1 MDTMELDRATDR
13 VTERGTDKES
23 AREAVDSI
31 GVEIC
36 ALAGHI
42 AAATARFLTLLG
54 DFDEQRGWTGPG
66 LHSCAHWLSWKCGL
80 SLHTGREYVR
90 VAKALRPLPKMQQA
104 FEQGR
109 LSYSKVRALTR
120 VATPANEAQ
129 MVRLGRE
136 APAAQIDRLVAGL
149 HTGSD
154 KESARRKS
162 PDRFQ
167 IRWHWDPDTG
177 DFVVKG
183 RLPAQDGAR
192 LIAAVTAAER
202 ERTRTSPEHSPP
214 ETAPT
219 DSADPEEPVTQ
230 ANAAKKPPG
239 DIGPA
244 LLTMA
249 DIAATAVANPA
260 TRASSATEVV
270 FFHEHDTVRIPGGP
284 ALPENDA
291 EEVLCNARLRLAKT
305 KNGCVLSLSRRT
317 RVTSAKQML
326 ALNYRDGCCRTPGCG
341 RTRFLHAH
349 HVRFWGRG
357 GKTNLDNLIM
367 LCGTCHRA
375 LHHDQFTIAALGEQ
389 QFEFRTPDG
398 DVLAPAPPISGLAD
412 RLLRGEIPDDAIIPS
427 WGGEPLHLDHAVS
440 VILDS
445 WAA

>member
-1 MDTMELDRATDR
+1 MNTMELDRAADG
-13 VTERGTDKES
+13 VTERGADKES
-23 AREAVDSI
+23 ERAAVDNI

-36 ALAGHI
+36 ALAGQI
-42 AAATARFLTLLG
+42 AAATARFLALLG

-129 MVRLGRE
+129 MVRMGRE

-149 HTGSD
+149 HTASD
-154 KESARRKS
+154 KEIARRKS

-177 DFVVKG
+177 DFVLKG

-192 LIAAVTAAER
+192 LMAAITASER
-202 ERTRTSPEHSPP
+202 ERTRTSPEQAGP
-214 ETAPT
+214 EQA
-219 DSADPEEPVTQ
+219 APEEPVTH

-249 DIAATAVANPA
+249 DLSAAAVANPA
-260 TRASSATEVV
+260 TGASSAAEVV

-284 ALPENDA
+284 ALPENDT

-305 KNGCVLSLSRRT
+305 KKGCVLSLGRRT

-326 ALNYRDGCCRTPGCG
+326 ALTYRDGYCRTPGCG

-349 HVRFWGRG
+349 HVQFWGRG
-357 GKTNLDNLIM
+357 GKTDLDNLIL

-375 LHHDQFTIAALGEQ
+375 LHRDQFTITAHGDQ
-389 QFEFRTPDG
+389 QFEFHTPDG
-398 DVLAPAPPISGLAD
+398 DVLAPSPPISGLAD
-412 RLLRGEIPDDAIIPS
+412 QLLRDGIPDNAIIPN

-440 VILDS
+440 VILDG
-445 WAA
+445 WAPK